1 MVDNKRVIVR
11 NKEGN
16 KMVIFLTSSP
26 GGACFEDGKEVL
38 CPLDS
43 KNQFTLELKKVW
55 KENAKCLMIS
65 SSPDDAQMNDHIKG
79 LFSQAL
85 PMSGFSLSEIEI
97 WDRRNIEEMKEKM
110 LEYDVI
116 LLCGGHLPTQNK
128 FFQEI
133 ELADSIHDFDGVVIG
148 ISAGT
153 MNSAQ
158 LVYAIPELEGEA
170 LDKNFK
176 RFLLGLGLTDVMVIP
191 HYQYLKDVILDGMNM
206 ISEIAYGDSKGRTFY
221 ALPDGSYLKI
231 ADGKTLLYGEAY
243 VIRDGKLTQVNEDD
257 EVLDISNA
265 QDMEK
270 LILLKYCEQE
280 GK

>member
-1 MVDNKRVIVR
+1 MQGGENMIV
-11 NKEGN
+11 
-16 KMVIFLTSSP
+16 FLTSSP

-38 CPLDS
+38 CELDS
-43 KNQFTLELKKVW
+43 RNQFTRELKKVW
-55 KENAKCLMIS
+55 KENTKCLMIS

-97 WDRRNIEEMKEKM
+97 WDRRNMEEMKEKM
-110 LEYDVI
+110 LAYDVI
-116 LLCGGHLPTQNK
+116 ILCGGHLPTQNA

-133 ELADSIHDFDGVVIG
+133 ELADSIHDFEGVVIG

-158 LVYAIPELEGEA
+158 LVYAMPELEGEA
-170 LDKNFK
+170 LDKKFK
-176 RFLLGLGLTDVMVIP
+176 RFLLGLGLTDIMVIP
-191 HYQYLKDVILDGMNM
+191 HYQYLKDIMLDGMNM
-206 ISEIAYGDSKGRTFY
+206 ITDIAFGDSKGRTFY

-243 VIRDGKLTQVNEDD
+243 VIKDGKLVQINKDD
-257 EVLDISNA
+257 EVLDVSDA

-270 LILLKYCEQE
+270 LILLKRL
-280 GK
+280 

>member
-1 MVDNKRVIVR
+1 MIA
-11 NKEGN
+11 
-16 KMVIFLTSSP
+16 FLTSSP
-26 GGACFEDGKEVL
+26 GGACIQNGEEVL
-38 CPLDS
+38 CEIDS
-43 KNQFTLELKKVW
+43 KNQFTVELKKVW
-55 KENAKCLMIS
+55 RDNAKCLMIS
-65 SSPDDAQMNDHIKG
+65 SSPNDAQMNDHIKG

-97 WDRRNIEEMKEKM
+97 WDSRNIEEMKEKM

-116 LLCGGHLPTQNK
+116 ILCGGHLPTQNA

-133 ELADSIHDFDGVVIG
+133 ELADRIHDFGGIIIG

-176 RFLLGLGLTDVMVIP
+176 RFLLGLGLTDIMVIP
-191 HYQYLKDVILDGMNM
+191 HYQYLKDVMLDGMNM
-206 ISEIAYGDSKGRTFY
+206 ITDIAYGDSKGRIFY

-243 VIRDGKLTQVNEDD
+243 VIRDGQLTQINEDD
-257 EVLDISNA
+257 EVLDISDA

-270 LILLKYCEQE
+270 LILLKRCKQE
-280 GK
+280 

>member
-1 MVDNKRVIVR
+1 MIV
-11 NKEGN
+11 
-16 KMVIFLTSSP
+16 FLTSSP
-26 GGACFEDGKEVL
+26 GGACFENGEEVL
-38 CPLDS
+38 CEIES
-43 KNQFTLELKKVW
+43 KNQFSVELKKVW

-65 SSPDDAQMNDHIKG
+65 SSPDDVQMNDHIKE

-97 WDRRNIEEMKEKM
+97 WDRRNSDEMKEKM

-116 LLCGGHLPTQNK
+116 ILCGGHLPTQNK

-133 ELADSIHDFDGVVIG
+133 ELADSIHDFDGTLIG

-176 RFLLGLGLTDVMVIP
+176 RFLLGLGLTDIMVIP

-206 ISEIAYGDSKGRTFY
+206 ITEIAFGDSKGRTFY

-231 ADGKTLLYGEAY
+231 TDGKTLLYGEAY
-243 VIRDGKLTQVNEDD
+243 AIKDGKLVQINEDD
-257 EVLDISNA
+257 EVLDVSDA
-265 QDMEK
+265 QDIEK
-270 LILLKYCEQE
+270 LILLKNL
-280 GK
+280 